1 MKTILAID
9 PGYDRCGVA
18 ILTKENTKET
28 LMYSCCITTQK
39 KDPLSVRLSTIYT
52 AINDII
58 AIYKPDVLAI
68 ETLFVSV
75 NKKTVIAVAEARGVI
90 LLIGGIHNIT
100 VIELSPQDVK
110 IALTGAGNATKQQVQ
125 KMISLSLG
133 IDTSQKID
141 DELDAIAVG
150 FAASSKLK
158 LIEIGLH

>member
-9 PGYDRCGVA
+9 PGYDRCGIA
-18 ILTKENTKET
+18 ILKKDNTKET
-28 LMYSCCITTQK
+28 LVYSCCITTHK
-39 KDPLSVRLSTIYT
+39 KDPLSVRLASLYK

-58 AIYKPDVLAI
+58 ATYKPDVLAV

-90 LLIGGIHNIT
+90 LLIGGVHT
-100 VIELSPQDVK
+100 MPVIELSPQDVK

-125 KMISLSLG
+125 KMVSLSLG

-158 LIEIGLH
+158 LIEIGLY